1 VRSDMGAAGRRSRGR
16 VPLLPRPGSARRASG
31 RRELGV
37 VVQGCLFL
45 ATNSLAP
52 RGARQGDTSRAWQH
66 LETANRLQRARIHYS
81 PAGADA
87 LLRTLRD
94 LFLMP
99 PDAGRG
105 VGADAA
111 EMSSARA
118 TLRVRAGGASRAGR
132 DAPERR

>member
-1 VRSDMGAAGRRSRGR
+1 VSCAAVRGTCHF
-16 VPLLPRPGSARRASG
+16 LLASG
-31 RRELGV
+31 LG
-37 VVQGCLFL
+37 QQCAATWGQQAAEAEAGCRYCHG
-45 ATNSLAP
+45 LAP
-52 RGARQGDTSRAWQH
+52 PGARQGDASRAWQH